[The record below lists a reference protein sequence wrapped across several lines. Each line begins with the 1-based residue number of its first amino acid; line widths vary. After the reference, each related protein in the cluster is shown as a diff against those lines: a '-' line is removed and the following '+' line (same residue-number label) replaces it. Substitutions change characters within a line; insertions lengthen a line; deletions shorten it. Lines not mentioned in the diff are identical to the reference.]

1 MNTAGTGP
9 QTKKAHKSSVLKAG
23 RRTWFDWVVF
33 AVLLLL
39 SVLMVLPSIHM
50 LSTAFKTRAESLRFP
65 PTLIPDTIVTENFT
79 KLFELD
85 FVTWYQNS
93 LMIGILT
100 VTGTVLSSAF
110 VAYGFS
116 RYRAKGKNILFAFLL
131 ATMMLPYPAV
141 MIPQFILFKQL
152 GWVDSFLP
160 LIVPAFLGSA
170 YFIFLLRQFYT
181 SLSGELFEAAKVD
194 GCSEIRQ
201 WWSIALPLSGPALA
215 TVAIFS
221 FIWSWNDLLGQV
233 LYLNSTEKF
242 TLPIGMAGMV
252 SSTTRP
258 PSWNVVMAAS
268 LLAIVPILVLFST
281 AQRYFVQ
288 SIVLTGVK

>member
-1 MNTAGTGP
+1 M
-9 QTKKAHKSSVLKAG
+9 SSTVPTQPARAYKPSRLKAG
-23 RRTWFDWVVF
+23 RRTWFDWFVF
-33 AVLLLL
+33 AMLIVL
-39 SVLMVLPSIHM
+39 SVLMILPSVHM
-50 LSTAFKTRAESLRFP
+50 LSTAFKTRAESLKFP
-65 PTLIPDTIVTENFT
+65 PTILPEKFVTENFK

-85 FVTWYQNS
+85 FLNWYQNS
-93 LMIGILT
+93 LLIGIMT
-100 VTGTVLSSAF
+100 VIGTVLSSAL

-116 RYRAKGKNILFAFLL
+116 RYRAKGKDALFAFLL

-141 MIPQFILFKQL
+141 MIPQFILFKEL
-152 GWVDSFLP
+152 GWIDTFLP

-181 SLSGELFEAAKVD
+181 SLSNELFEAAKVD
-194 GCSEIRQ
+194 GCSELRQ

-268 LLAIVPILVLFST
+268 LLALVPILVLFSV